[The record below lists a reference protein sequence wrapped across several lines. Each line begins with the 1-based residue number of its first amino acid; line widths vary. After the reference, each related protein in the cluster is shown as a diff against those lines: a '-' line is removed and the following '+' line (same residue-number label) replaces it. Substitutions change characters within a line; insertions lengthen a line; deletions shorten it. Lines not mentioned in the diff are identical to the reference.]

1 MGFIDCLVKSK
12 LVDKSKLAELEQD
25 VKLLLDKGVHPIE
38 ADRTVKNKFINEYHQ
53 SLNTELNDLKKSLG
67 LIS

>member
-25 VKLLLDKGVHPIE
+25 VKLNKQEIE
-38 ADRTVKNKFINEYHQ
+38 NLKLKNK
-53 SLNTELNDLKKSLG
+53 
-67 LIS
+67 